1 MNMVIRFRFTVKKM
15 AFVSMEECKP
25 YKAYSIVFLRPE
37 NFLNDKLLKC
47 FASTSVLLPLFDT
60 LLAIKRAFSS
70 FSEKSLMIFTEH
82 HCDC

>member
-1 MNMVIRFRFTVKKM
+1 M
-15 AFVSMEECKP
+15 AFVSMEERKP
-25 YKAYSIVFLRPE
+25 YKAYLYSIVFLRPE